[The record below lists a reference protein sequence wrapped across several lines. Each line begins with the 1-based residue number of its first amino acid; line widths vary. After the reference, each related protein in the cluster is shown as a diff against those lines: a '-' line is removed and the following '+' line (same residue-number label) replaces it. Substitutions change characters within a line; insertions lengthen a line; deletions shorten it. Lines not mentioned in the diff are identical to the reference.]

1 MPGWPVCSL
10 PKVWPRNNG
19 EIRRL
24 TCKFVTSLSRKTG
37 STTGQ
42 RTIRHARDLPVSTN
56 SFHAQGRWTKTR
68 RSAILGG
75 INMTKMATLDDK
87 ITIENAVKWDDRL
100 PVNTI
105 YEYVKRAQTR
115 FPDRD
120 ALSFQITSGPSD
132 KAETL
137 NWTQLLGKVT
147 QASNM
152 FRRMGV
158 GENDV
163 VAYLL
168 PNANETAITLLG
180 GAVAGI
186 VNPINPL
193 LEAEQIGAILRET
206 NAKVLVTLKSFPKT
220 DVAQKAAEAVG
231 HAPNVKTVL
240 EVDLLR
246 YLTPPKSW
254 IVPLIR
260 PKNPVHHHAKVLD
273 FNKELAKHRADGLD
287 FADATEDRVGAYF
300 HTGGTT
306 GMPKVAQHKYS
317 GMLYQGW
324 LSEEL
329 LMTHE
334 DVVICPL
341 PLFHV
346 FAAYPILMATIAA
359 GGHMVMPTPQ
369 GYRGDGVF
377 DNFWKLVERW
387 KGTFMVTVPTAAAQL
402 MQRPVDA
409 DVSTLKTAFCGSA
422 PLPVELFNKFEKA
435 TGVTILEGYGMT
447 EATCLVSCNP
457 FDGEKKI
464 GSVGIPFPYTDV
476 RILDCD
482 AKGKIKQEMGVDETG
497 EICVSN
503 PGVIPGGTYTEAE
516 KNVGL
521 FADKKYLRTGDLG
534 RIDAEG
540 YLWITGRAKD
550 LIIRGGHNIDPA
562 VIEEALAAHPD
573 VAFVGAIGQ
582 PDAHAGELP
591 AAYVELIE
599 GGTATA
605 EDLMEFAEERIGEK
619 AALPKHLE
627 IIAEL
632 PKTAVGK
639 IFKPDLRK
647 AAITRVYNKVLS
659 DAGLEAEVVSVVEDK
674 KRGLVAQLKKTGNA
688 DDDAINGALGNFTR
702 PWEWLG

>member
-1 MPGWPVCSL
+1 
-10 PKVWPRNNG
+10 
-19 EIRRL
+19 
-24 TCKFVTSLSRKTG
+24 
-37 STTGQ
+37 
-42 RTIRHARDLPVSTN
+42 
-56 SFHAQGRWTKTR
+56 
-68 RSAILGG
+68 
-75 INMTKMATLDDK
+75 MTKMATLADK
-87 ITIENAVKWDDRL
+87 IAIENQSTLAERQASKTV
-100 PVNTI
+100 
-105 YEYVKRAQTR
+105 YQYVARAADR
-115 FPDRD
+115 FPGRD
-120 ALSFQITSGPSD
+120 ALSFQITSGVKD

-137 NWTQLLGKVT
+137 TWTQLLGKVT
-147 QASNM
+147 QAANM
-152 FRRMGV
+152 FRRLGV

-180 GAVAGI
+180 GSVAGI

-206 NAKVLVTLKSFPKT
+206 NAKVLVTLKAFPKT
-220 DVAQKAAEAVG
+220 DVAQKAEEAVG

-260 PKNPVHHHAKVLD
+260 PKNPVSHHAKVLD
-273 FNKELAKHRADGLD
+273 FNRELAKHRSDALD
-287 FADATEDRVGAYF
+287 FPDATEDRVAAYF

-306 GMPKVAQHKYS
+306 GMPKVAQHNYS

-324 LSEEL
+324 CSEEL

-346 FAAYPILMATIAA
+346 FAAYPILMATIGA
-359 GGHMVMPTPQ
+359 GGHMVMPTPA

-387 KGTFMVTVPTAAAQL
+387 KGTFMVTVPTAAAAL

-409 DVSTLKTAFCGSA
+409 DISTLKTAFCGSA
-422 PLPVELFNKFEKA
+422 PLPVELFNRFVKA

-447 EATCLVSCNP
+447 EATCLVSVNP
-457 FDGEKKI
+457 YDGEKKI

-476 RILDCD
+476 KILHCAADGSVIKECD
-482 AKGKIKQEMGVDETG
+482 VDEVG
-497 EICVSN
+497 EICISN
-503 PGVIPGGTYTEAE
+503 PGVIPGATYTEAE

-521 FADKKYLRTGDLG
+521 FAMEKYLRTGDLG
-534 RIDAEG
+534 RIDADG
-540 YLWITGRAKD
+540 YIWITGRAKD

-562 VIEEALAAHPD
+562 TIEEALAAHPD

-582 PDAHAGELP
+582 PDAHAGEVP
-591 AAYVELIE
+591 AAFVELIA
-599 GGTATA
+599 GATVTHA
-605 EDLMEFAEERIGEK
+605 ELVAFAEERIGEK
-619 AALPKHLE
+619 AAHPKHLE
-627 IIAEL
+627 IVIEL

-647 AAITRVYNKVLS
+647 SAITRVFNKALS
-659 DAGLEAEVVSVVEDK
+659 KADVAAEVVEVVEDK
-674 KRGLVAQLKKTGNA
+674 KRGLVARLKKTGDVTDPAVNEV
-688 DDDAINGALGNFTR
+688 LGSFVR
-702 PWEWLG
+702 PWEWADKA